1 MSDFLT
7 RGMRTAVL
15 LAVQSDLR
23 VNLDREAV
31 SRALIDLVADA
42 AWADREHLGVGGPH
56 PQRDEA
62 MSLLPQVQ
70 LGDHA
75 ATERAVELVNAVRRT
90 AA

>member
-1 MSDFLT
+1 
-7 RGMRTAVL
+7 MRTAVL
-15 LAVQSDLR
+15 PDMQSLFR
-23 VNLDREAV
+23 GHLDREAV
-31 SRALIDLVADA
+31 SRALIDLVADV
-42 AWADREHLGVGGPH
+42 AWADRDHPGAGGPH

-62 MSLLPQVQ
+62 MSLLPKVQ